1 MNCCKTFQKY
11 SLFFILFFIM
21 PFSLMAQKKPLI
33 VYITPG
39 LDVAFWR
46 YVSAGV
52 EDIATK
58 SGYEYQALD
67 SANSPQTQFN
77 NVSDALARNV
87 AGIVLSPTD
96 SSTAPKVLGLAK
108 SNNVPVVIA
117 DIGTDSGD
125 YVSFIISDNYR
136 GAYGVG
142 KELAKAMKSRKKHKG
157 SVGIVA
163 ISQARKNG
171 KQRTKGFQDALA
183 LAKINKSAGM
193 KQMQAYTASE
203 TFRYTQD
210 MLTANPQMTAMFVQ
224 TDGAAL
230 GALRAIKAARLQ
242 DEVLLAAFDGIPEF
256 VPLLES
262 GEIVVTGMQ
271 QPYLMGQESAKAM
284 TDYLKGKTPKK
295 TITVPI
301 LVATSKN
308 IKRMLPVIKETVF
321 ANELK

>member
-1 MNCCKTFQKY
+1 MNLFKTPQKR
-11 SLFFILFFIM
+11 SLFFILFVIM
-21 PFSLMAQKKPLI
+21 PLSLMAQKPLI

-52 EDIATK
+52 ENIATK
-58 SGYEYQALD
+58 SGYKYQVLD
-67 SANSPQTQFN
+67 SANSPQNQFN
-77 NVSDALARNV
+77 NISDALARDV

-96 SSTAPKVLGLAK
+96 SSTAPKVLRLAK
-108 SNNVPVVIA
+108 QNNVPVVIA

-171 KQRTKGFQDALA
+171 QQRTKGFQDALA
-183 LAKINKSAGM
+183 LAQINKSAGM

-210 MLTANPQMTAMFVQ
+210 MITANPQMTAIFVQ

-242 DEVLLAAFDGIPEF
+242 GEILLAAFDGIPEF

-262 GEIVVTGMQ
+262 GEIIVSGMQ

-284 TDYLKGKTPKK
+284 TAYLKGKTPKK

-301 LVATSKN
+301 LVVTNKN
-308 IKRMLPVIKETVF
+308 IRRMLPVIRKTVF
-321 ANELK
+321 ANQLK